1 VPKNSANSFLTSGI
15 GMHDLL
21 CPGEAPGNPLSWGFV
36 DPESLAARPVRAAD
50 AATATTTYRQLT
62 ATSHTPAMT
71 PMRVLGRD
79 ELHSGRWPS
88 VDASRRTAR
97 TGDARI
103 AVPED
108 VECDPEVLAL
118 LTGRMTATLRF
129 RVLAAVLFC
138 FCLALPVLLLT
149 LAAWSPDDTSRTAQ
163 VVWAIV
169 LFLGGIAIAV
179 PVGRSGTV
187 VTADGIVKTSGFAV
201 TRIPWECIN
210 WFEGRVGGHAG
221 LWVVQWGPDKVRIP
235 SRWHYMTLQQAA
247 DAAERANAIFGMK
260 PRPRG
265 TADAD
270 PVLAGPPDSL
280 ALERPDPA
288 AIHQGEVQRLLSGRV
303 LLSGGFW
310 WLALC
315 VSPLL
320 VVLPTV
326 LLVLGVTSDPLQD
339 TSYRAQVGWAVF
351 LYACV
356 PVLFLAFAFV
366 GSKADEH
373 GIAIRKLWSTRR
385 LDWEDVQAFLLSVPV
400 GVVVLTTAGG
410 RVTVPVRFCWRMRHA
425 QQDAAFLNR
434 TLRRGIPLAWCTRC
448 RRQFEVTGLTATP
461 TCSYHPS
468 RAVRLGDLRE
478 GEDSH
483 SFWLFPCCQKVVLA
497 AFGPEDEEL
506 VPATAPGCITGA
518 HVEPRF

>member
-1 VPKNSANSFLTSGI
+1 MTSCA
-15 GMHDLL
+15 H
-21 CPGEAPGNPLSWGFV
+21 GEAPGYPLSWGFV
-36 DPESLAARPVRAAD
+36 NSESLAARPVRAAD

-71 PMRVLGRD
+71 PLRALGRD
-79 ELHSGRWPS
+79 ELDPGRWPS

-97 TGDARI
+97 AGDARI
-103 AVPED
+103 AVPES
-108 VECDPEVLAL
+108 VERDSEVLSL
-118 LTGRMTATLRF
+118 LTGRITATPRF
-129 RVLAAVLFC
+129 RVWAAVLFC

-210 WFEGRVGGHAG
+210 WFEGRVGARAG
-221 LWVVQWGPDKVRIP
+221 LWVVRWGSDKVRIP
-235 SRWHYMTLQQAA
+235 SRWHYTTLQQAVH
-247 DAAERANAIFGMK
+247 AAERANAIFGMN

-265 TADAD
+265 TADTD
-270 PVLAGPPDSL
+270 PDPAGAPDSL

-339 TSYRAQVGWAVF
+339 TSSRAQVGWAVF

-366 GSKADEH
+366 GSEADEH

-410 RVTVPVRFCWRMRHA
+410 RVTVPVRFRWRMRHA
-425 QQDAAFLNR
+425 QRDAAFLNR

-448 RRQFEVTGLTATP
+448 RRQFEVTGLTATATP

-468 RAVRLGDLRE
+468 PAVRLGDLRD
-478 GEDSH
+478 GEDPH
-483 SFWLFPCCQKVVLA
+483 SFWLFPCCQRVVLA

-506 VPATAPGCITGA
+506 VPATTPGCVTGA